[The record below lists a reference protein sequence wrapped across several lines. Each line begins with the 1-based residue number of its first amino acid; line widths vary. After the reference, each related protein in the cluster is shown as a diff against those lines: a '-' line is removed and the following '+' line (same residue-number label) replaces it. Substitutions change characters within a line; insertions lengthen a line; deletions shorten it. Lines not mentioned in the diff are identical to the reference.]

1 MCRRQPGP
9 AITQYLHDTA
19 LQQQHSWR
27 EVTKNIPLSA
37 LAYFSYFSP
46 IYSLLLLIIFEA
58 FRYPRRKKTT
68 QNYSAQKYSWENY
81 RFLFP
86 DEKNSGI
93 LLWPTYICQ
102 KSLLAETSLTADG
115 GHSRRLFNKYMS
127 LSCCTIHV
135 HAPAGR
141 CRVPVFKTCCIQ
153 CSKFVFYS
161 IFFYGQANILI
172 LCF

>member
-1 MCRRQPGP
+1 MCRRQPGREWP
-9 AITQYLHDTA
+9 SHKTQYLHDTA
-19 LQQQHSWR
+19 LQQQHSWH

-37 LAYFSYFSP
+37 EALFTVFLLPNFPQFHPFSCSFVEEFLNFCRIKIVNLNLP
-46 IYSLLLLIIFEA
+46 RIF
-58 FRYPRRKKTT
+58 K
-68 QNYSAQKYSWENY
+68 
-81 RFLFP
+81 
-86 DEKNSGI
+86 
-93 LLWPTYICQ
+93 
-102 KSLLAETSLTADG
+102 AETSLTADG